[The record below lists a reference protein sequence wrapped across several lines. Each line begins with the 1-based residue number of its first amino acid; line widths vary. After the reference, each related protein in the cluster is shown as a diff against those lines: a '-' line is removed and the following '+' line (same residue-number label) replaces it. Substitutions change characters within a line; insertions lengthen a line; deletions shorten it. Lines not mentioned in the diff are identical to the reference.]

1 MGSTAQDVTRWLRA
15 HERGEDGALE
25 RAVELIYRDLKYL
38 AGRQLRKSGRPLDTT
53 ALVHEA
59 YIRLVDRDEVGWN
72 DRGHFLAAAATA
84 MRHVLV
90 DRIRR
95 RAASKR
101 GGGQA
106 ELPLDEAGEI
116 PGTPESKLALAV
128 HDALER
134 LQQIDE
140 RLVRIV
146 ECRFYAGFTAEETS
160 TALGISSRTVERD
173 WRRARAWLRQAL
185 TPDGQSSADD
195 PTSPLP

>member
-1 MGSTAQDVTRWLRA
+1 MGSKPEEVTRWLRA
-15 HERGEDGALE
+15 HERGEDGALD
-25 RAVELIYRDLKYL
+25 RAVALIYRDLKYL

-59 YIRLVDRDEVGWN
+59 YIRLVDRDDAGWN

-90 DRIRR
+90 DRIRHR
-95 RAASKR
+95 TALKR

-106 ELPLDEAGEI
+106 DLPLDDAGDI
-116 PGTPESKLALAV
+116 PGAPESELALAV

-134 LQQIDE
+134 LHEIDE

-173 WRRARAWLRQAL
+173 WKRARAWLRNTL
-185 TPDGQSSADD
+185 SPGGSSSGGN
-195 PTSPLP
+195 PT